1 MALKRQMLATNDHKL
16 QDELVTE
23 TSYCL
28 VYVVD
33 VSWVLFVLSDKKNTI
48 FAFTPETNEIQ
59 NENKTLL
66 DIFWNLWL

>member
-1 MALKRQMLATNDHKL
+1 MALKGQMLATNDHKL

-33 VSWVLFVLSDKKNTI
+33 VS
-48 FAFTPETNEIQ
+48 
-59 NENKTLL
+59 
-66 DIFWNLWL
+66 